1 MTTSNE
7 PGYYE
12 DGNFGIRIENLAIT
26 VVKDTPNNFMNKRYV
41 GFETVTMSPIA
52 TNLIRVDMLTAPE
65 LEWLNSYHAKV
76 RTLLTPYMQ
85 EFFPETLDYLIE
97 RTQPIGV

>member
-26 VVKDTPNNFMNKRYV
+26 VVKPTPNNFQDKRYV
-41 GFETVTMSPIA
+41 GFEPVTLSPIA
-52 TNLIRVDMLTAPE
+52 TNLIVIEQLSQAE
-65 LEWLNSYHAKV
+65 LQWLNEYHAKV
-76 RTLLTPYMQ
+76 RRLVLPVIS
-85 EFFPETLDYLIE
+85 EHFPESVEYLIE
-97 RTQPIGV
+97 RTEPVGV